1 MFNKFKA
8 LFSKPQVSQQ
18 EKKSYRSNEV
28 DRTYTTNAEWS
39 DWDVDK
45 AVVDGY
51 KSSVPV
57 FSCIKKR
64 ADSVAS
70 IPLVVEAK
78 VGDEWE
84 AVPNHPLQILL
95 NSPNPDMSTAE
106 LMKYMVTHL
115 DLAGNAFWMKVR
127 GGAGGLPLELW
138 PAKPNNIT
146 IYPGTDKLINKYL
159 VGCLQK
165 EVISED
171 MCHFMYVNPDSF
183 ICGQSPLQAAGKAVD
198 VDNSAQSWQKIS
210 MQNRGVP
217 DLHVSFDSALT
228 QDQHESATDYV
239 EDHMTGSGNARKPL
253 VTSKATVKQMSM
265 TPVEMDFM
273 DTRRFSR
280 EEVCSV
286 YGVPSAL
293 IAEMGA
299 VNLANAET
307 ARKLFWLD
315 TIIPLMDEIV
325 DSMTQCLVSEYSEH
339 IRITYDTS
347 NVAALQ
353 ENYSEKLD
361 NAAKLWAMG
370 YPTNVINQR
379 LELGMDDIEGG
390 DIGYIPTGV
399 IPASY
404 DFSAEP
410 SEEIKKDVMER
421 IIKAGKNG

>member
-1 MFNKFKA
+1 MLNKFKA
-8 LFSKPQVSQQ
+8 LFIKPQ

-28 DRTYTTNAEWS
+28 DRTYTSTAEWS

-45 AVVDGY
+45 AISEGY

-57 FSCIKKR
+57 YASIKKR
-64 ADSVAS
+64 ADSIAS
-70 IPLVVEAK
+70 IPLVVETK
-78 VGDEWE
+78 SGEGWE
-84 AVPNHPLQILL
+84 PSPNHPLQTLL
-95 NSPNPDMSTAE
+95 DNPNPDMSTSE
-106 LMKYMVTHL
+106 MMKYLVTAL
-115 DLAGNAFWMKVR
+115 DLAGNGFWMKVR
-127 GGAGGLPLELW
+127 GGNNGLPLELW

-146 IYPGTDKLINKYL
+146 IYPGVDKLISKYL

-171 MCHFMYVNPDSF
+171 MCHFMYTNPDSF

-217 DLHVSFDSALT
+217 DMHVSFDADLT
-228 QDQHESATDYV
+228 EQQHAQASEYV

-265 TPVEMDFM
+265 SPVEMDFM
-273 DTRRFSR
+273 ETRRFSR
-280 EEVCSV
+280 EEACSV

-307 ARKLFWLD
+307 ARKLFWID
-315 TIIPLMDEIV
+315 TVVPLMDEIV
-325 DSMTQCLVSEYSEH
+325 DAMNQCLASEYGADV
-339 IRITYDTS
+339 RITYDTS

-353 ENYSEKLD
+353 ESYTEKLD

-370 YPTNVINQR
+370 YPMNVINQR
-379 LELGMDDIEGG
+379 LELGMEDIKGG

-404 DFSAEP
+404 DFSTTP
-410 SEEIKKDVMER
+410 DDEIKKDVLER
-421 IIKAGKNG
+421 IVKAAKNG